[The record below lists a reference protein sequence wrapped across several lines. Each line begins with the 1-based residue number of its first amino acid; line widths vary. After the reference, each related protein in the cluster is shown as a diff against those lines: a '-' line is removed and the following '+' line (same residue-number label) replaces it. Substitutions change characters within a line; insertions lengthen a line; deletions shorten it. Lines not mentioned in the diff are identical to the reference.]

1 MEVEEPPPPPP
12 APAYVIPLFKQF
24 PGLAEKLPHVSL
36 GAFPTPIDHARAL
49 GARLGLGGLYVKRD
63 DISGEKYGGNKVRK
77 LEFDLGEAQR
87 ERRNTI
93 ITFGGVGS
101 NQAVATA
108 IYASEL
114 GMKTIVMLLPQH
126 PADHVRHTLLAAHR
140 YGAELRYYQSQKQV
154 EVGVAKL
161 IRSMPDD
168 PPYLIGAGDSTV
180 LANAGFVNAAFEL
193 KDQIDAGVMPEPD
206 FLYVAMGSM
215 GSAVGL
221 TLGLKAAG
229 LKTQVVAVRASSLDA
244 PSESK
249 MIKMFRETNDFLISL
264 DPSFPKLTLLRK
276 EALVL
281 KGYLGEGY
289 GRPTPKGMNAA
300 KLFAEHIGVELDLT
314 YTGKAFAA
322 VIDDA
327 KKKMKGKVVLFW
339 DTYNSR
345 KIDLEGA
352 RYQDLPNSLHGYFKP
367 KVAFAKKP

>member
-1 MEVEEPPPPPP
+1 
-12 APAYVIPLFKQF
+12 VIPLFKSF
-24 PGLAEKLPHVSL
+24 PGLAAKLPHVSL
-36 GAFPTPIDHARAL
+36 GAFPTPVDRAEAL
-49 GARLGLGGLYVKRD
+49 GTRLGLAGLYVKRD

-87 ERRNTI
+87 EHRSTI

-108 IYASEL
+108 IYAGQL

-126 PADHVRHTLLAAHR
+126 PAEHVRHTLLAAHL
-140 YGAELRYYQSQKQV
+140 YGAELRYFQSQAQV
-154 EVGVAKL
+154 SVGVAKL
-161 IRSMPDD
+161 IRAMADD
-168 PPYLIGAGDSTV
+168 PPYLIGAGDSSV

-193 KDQIDAGVMPEPD
+193 KEQIDAGVLPEPD
-206 FLYVAMGSM
+206 ALYVAMGSM

-221 TLGLKAAG
+221 CLGLKAAG
-229 LKTQVVAVRASSLDA
+229 LKTQVVAVQASSLDA
-244 PSESK
+244 PSDSK
-249 MIKMFRETNDFLISL
+249 MIKMFRETNDYLISL
-264 DPSFPKLTLLRK
+264 DPSFPKLSLSRK
-276 EALVL
+276 EAVVL

-289 GRPTPKGMNAA
+289 ARPTPKGMNAA
-300 KLFAEHIGVELDLT
+300 KLFAEHMGVELDLT

-345 KIDLEGA
+345 KIDLEGVS
-352 RYQDLPNSLHGYFKP
+352 YKDLPPALHGYFQPLRALPASRK
-367 KVAFAKKP
+367 

>member
-1 MEVEEPPPPPP
+1 MEEPPPPAP
-12 APAYVIPLFKQF
+12 PAYVIPLFKQF
-24 PGLAEKLPHVSL
+24 PELARKLPHVAL
-36 GAFPTPIDHARAL
+36 GAFPTPIDHASAL

-87 ERRNTI
+87 EHRSTI

-140 YGAELRYYQSQKQV
+140 YGAELRYFQSQKQV

-168 PPYLIGAGDSTV
+168 PPYLIGAGDSSV

-193 KDQIDAGVMPEPD
+193 KEQVEAGVLPEPD
-206 FLYVAMGSM
+206 YLYVAMGSM

-221 TLGLKAAG
+221 TLGIKAAG
-229 LKTQVVAVRASSLDA
+229 LKTQVVAVQASSVDA
-244 PSESK
+244 PGEGK

-264 DPSFPKLTLLRK
+264 DPSFPKLTLTRK
-276 EALVL
+276 EAIVL
-281 KGYLGEGY
+281 KTYLGEGY

-352 RYQDLPNSLHGYFKP
+352 RYQELPASLHGYFKP
-367 KVAFAKKP
+367 KVAFAPRR